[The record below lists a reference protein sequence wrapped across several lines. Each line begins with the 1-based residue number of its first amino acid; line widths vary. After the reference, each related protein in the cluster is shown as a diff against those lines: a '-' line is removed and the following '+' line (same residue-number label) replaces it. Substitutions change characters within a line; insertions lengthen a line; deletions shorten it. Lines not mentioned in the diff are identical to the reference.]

1 MIAGRDKEKV
11 NPNFAEFY
19 VQQVLAG
26 NIKKDIYGG
35 KTVGIF
41 FNSSKPYL
49 EPITSLADTI
59 KLDLYSEEGKKEA
72 VNILN
77 HTDAQVAQ
85 VYLDYDGDGEGNHFV
100 IAYKDPNGD
109 WKIKD
114 HNYEKGSQVGE
125 DLLDA
130 LSKNKIKD
138 IRLVHPEK

>member
-1 MIAGRDKEKV
+1 MIAGRGKKV
-11 NPNFAEFY
+11 NADFAKFY
-19 VQQVLAG
+19 VEQVLAG

-41 FNSSKPYL
+41 YNSYKPYL
-49 EPITSLADTI
+49 DPMTSLADNK
-59 KLDLYSEEGKKEA
+59 KLNLYSDEGKREA

-77 HTDAQVAQ
+77 NTDAQVAQ

-130 LSKNKIKD
+130 LDNNNIKD
-138 IRLVHPEK
+138 IRLVHPDNK